1 MKSTITY
8 SQEDD
13 DLLLVTM
20 KFTFD
25 DLKGP
30 ELRKRL
36 EMLAYKM
43 HPMDKV
49 RMTVSPSVAQTGQA
63 NTSIR
68 NEFTI
73 QRHYEIPNDYD
84 AHLAAAREHA
94 ERYYQRVIEDLK
106 EIGRILPQSW
116 S

>member
-1 MKSTITY
+1 MKSSIAY

-20 KFTFD
+20 NFVFE

-30 ELRKRL
+30 DLRKRL
-36 EMLAYKM
+36 QVLGYKIY
-43 HPMDKV
+43 PMDKA
-49 RMTVSPSVAQTGQA
+49 RLTVSKDVAQIGQA

-73 QRHYEIPNDYD
+73 LRHYEIPQDYD
-84 AHLAAAREHA
+84 GHVAEAQEHA
-94 ERYYQRVIEDLK
+94 ERYYQRVIEDLNG
-106 EIGRILPQSW
+106 IGKIVSQGW